1 MVVIIIIITTT
12 ATTVQFTA
20 FLPFTAEE
28 RRFSR
33 GLTLTRVMM
42 GLAG

>member
-1 MVVIIIIITTT
+1 MVIIITTT
-12 ATTVQFTA
+12 TVQFTV